1 MGRVRLFRQKLINHV
16 DSVAVKTVYSWLLRQ
31 TRDRFGVASGEAEQ
45 VAQKGY
51 LLLTRSLVNRLEEQ
65 IQFRALAG
73 AEAHRKR
80 PACELPQREVVLT
93 PWSHDDLELQREF
106 GLKTLQNARMA
117 RLIEE
122 AYWQHASLTAGMLC
136 FLANVTGKSIRER
149 LAPLWEE
156 GARLPVAGMAKK
168 YRQGRAFRSTMA
180 LDRFLA
186 GEKPTAIRQRLWLS
200 MATWQQY
207 QVDFLHVAQ
216 LSEAGLDPAAIG
228 ERLGL
233 HPALVAEYQDL
244 DRRTGGAAKLAES
257 LPGRL
262 VSAAPLAGG
271 GQDARTWLLA
281 ELQLQHAFSLAKAH
295 SFLALLEELAAEDLT
310 QQRSPETVVYYAVAE
325 HEPPGKALSECELV
339 PVQLTYYSPADVS
352 VVSLDATSE
361 LKWQRLLRYTTQAR
375 SQGGLLTQPDLAF
388 LLGVH
393 PGVIQHL
400 MKEHPEVVLPTR
412 GNIADMGP
420 GLTHAAKIIE
430 LYLQGYTET
439 EIVRRTGHGYSSIE
453 NYLLTFAKVVGLIE
467 RGMPLPLIRKT
478 TGCSMRL
485 VDKHAALYRK
495 YNTPDYQF
503 MLMQLRRVFES
514 HNAKKGH

>member
-1 MGRVRLFRQKLINHV
+1 MGRVKLFRQKLICHV
-16 DSVAVKTVYSWLLRQ
+16 DSVAVKTVYSWLLHQ
-31 TRDRFGVASGEAEQ
+31 TRERFGVASGEAEQ

-51 LLLTRSLVNRLEEQ
+51 LLLTRSLVKRLEEQ
-65 IQFRALAG
+65 IQFKALTG
-73 AEAHRKR
+73 TEAHRKR
-80 PACELPQREVVLT
+80 PAHELPRREVVLT
-93 PWSHDDLELQREF
+93 PWSHDDLEVQREF
-106 GLKTLQNARMA
+106 GLKSMQNARLV

-122 AYWQHASLTAGMLC
+122 AYRQNASLTAGMLC
-136 FLANVTGKSIRER
+136 FLANVTVKSIRER
-149 LAPLWEE
+149 LAPLWE
-156 GARLPVAGMAKK
+156 GGIRLPVAGMARK

-180 LDRFLA
+180 LERFLA

-200 MATWQQY
+200 LATWQQY

-216 LSEAGLDPAAIG
+216 LAQSGLESSAIG
-228 ERLGL
+228 QQLRL

-244 DRRTGGAAKLAES
+244 DRRTGGAARLAES

-262 VSAAPLAGG
+262 VSAAPLTSG
-271 GQDARTWLLA
+271 GQDARAWLLA

-295 SFLALLEELAAEDLT
+295 SYLALLEALASEDLT
-310 QQRSPETVVYYAVAE
+310 QHRPPETVVYYAVAE

-339 PVQLTYYSPADVS
+339 PVHLAYYSTADAAVS
-352 VVSLDATSE
+352 SLDATSE

-375 SQGGLLTQPDLAF
+375 AQGGLLAQPDLAF

-400 MKEHPEVVLPTR
+400 MKEHPQIVLPTR

-439 EIVRRTGHGYSSIE
+439 EIVRRTGHSYSSIE

-485 VDKHAALYRK
+485 VEKHAALYRK

-503 MLMQLRRVFES
+503 MLMQLKRVFEN
-514 HNAKKGH
+514 HTAKKGH